1 MQTHPFFLLRFSL
14 LMLVSGLF
22 QVAAARDLF
31 VVKDNPDAQPPFDSW
46 ATAAPDIQT
55 AVDEASEGSKV
66 LVRSSATYPILSE
79 RSFRSVGDTVWVRA
93 GIYDSG
99 GRLAI
104 SWRMAITNRV
114 AIDKAIVVRS
124 ELNDPARTIIRGASE
139 PVSTN
144 GPGAVRC
151 VYLANGATLIGF
163 TLTGGATRTT
173 NDAGAFP
180 PDRIGGGLYA
190 ESSQAVVSNCV
201 LVGNT
206 SFGDSSQTGQGAGGA
221 YRGKF
226 FDCQFRNN
234 TTRLGGGAASH
245 ASLFRCE
252 IIGNSC
258 GQSGGGV
265 NGGFLSDCLVVSN
278 TAAVIGGGACAA
290 RMEHCALLYN
300 RAGHFGGGYG
310 VADPILASNARL
322 SDCLVAFNH
331 SDRSGGGV
339 RGATLERSLIYRNTS
354 SLSPDLHQC
363 AVFDSL
369 VLTNGV
375 ARNPLLSERWHS
387 LLGPVA
393 E

>member
-1 MQTHPFFLLRFSL
+1 MQTHPFFLLRFL
-14 LMLVSGLF
+14 LLVLAAGF
-22 QVAAARDLF
+22 FPVATARDLF

-66 LVRSSATYPILSE
+66 LVRSSATYPILAE

-104 SWRMAITNRV
+104 AWRMAITNRV

-124 ELNDPARTIIRGASE
+124 EHNDPARTIIRGAYD

-144 GPGAVRC
+144 GPDAVRC
-151 VYLANGATLIGF
+151 VYLADGATLIGF

-173 NDAGAFP
+173 NEAGAFP
-180 PDRIGGGLYA
+180 PDRIAGGLYA
-190 ESSQAVVSNCV
+190 ESSQAIVSNCI
-201 LVGNT
+201 LVSNT

-234 TTRLGGGAASH
+234 TTRLGGGATSH

-265 NGGFLSDCLVVSN
+265 NGGFLSDCLIVSN
-278 TAAVIGGGACAA
+278 TAAVIGGGAFAA
-290 RMEHCALLYN
+290 RMERCALLYN
-300 RAGHFGGGYG
+300 RAGLFGGGYG
-310 VADPILASNARL
+310 VADPILPSNARL

-331 SDRSGGGV
+331 ADKVGGGV

-354 SLSPDLHQC
+354 PLSPDLHQC
-363 AVFDSL
+363 VLFDSL

-375 ARNPLLSERWHS
+375 ARNPLLTKKR
-387 LLGPVA
+387 PA
-393 E
+393 MP